1 MVERQAGSQAKEGS
15 KQACVGEASRGELIA
30 SREASSEASREERQA
45 GRSKQG
51 CKKRGKHVGDRE
63 ASKNECSKQG
73 DQVTNGANEVQAV
86 IGKRREVG
94 RGRQANGQVVERQAE
109 MQAVSRVER
118 QA

>member
-1 MVERQAGSQAKEGS
+1 MQAERQA
-15 KQACVGEASRGELIA
+15 V
-30 SREASSEASREERQA
+30 RQA
-45 GRSKQG
+45 ERRGKQG
-51 CKKRGKHVGDRE
+51 E

-86 IGKRREVG
+86 IGKRRDVG